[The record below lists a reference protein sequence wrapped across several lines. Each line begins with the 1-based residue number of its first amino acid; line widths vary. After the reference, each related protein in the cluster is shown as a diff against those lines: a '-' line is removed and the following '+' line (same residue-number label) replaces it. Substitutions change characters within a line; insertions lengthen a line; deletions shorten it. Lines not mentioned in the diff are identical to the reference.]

1 MSTTLALPVSMQS
14 FQRLIQLT
22 SPSNTICV
30 RGRHA
35 VGKSEGVYQG
45 AALRRSEFYRNPE
58 NCKALV
64 RAFGGSVPYLNAKN
78 RVTEWN
84 FDLGIP
90 VLERRLSQMTEGDI
104 IGLPILDEGSRS
116 TQFKPCDWLIQSCEF
131 PVVLFLDERNR
142 ALEGVKQ
149 AVFQLADSKIFY
161 GNILHEDT
169 MIVVAENIGDA
180 YTVNQSDPAEIS
192 RAATVE
198 LAPTP
203 EEWLE
208 YAGQHCNI
216 ALVEFLRQNPKCI
229 EHTGVNEPN
238 KKYPDRRTWFKLD
251 AELERLGLYD
261 NAADPIFYVLSG
273 AYCGPE
279 VAGLFKKF
287 VLERERQV
295 GAADVLDN
303 WDRAHKRLGKQ
314 VSNETYIELMHKVAD
329 HLGKVTLNK
338 YEAINLAQ
346 FMFDIPGEARMRIW
360 NSLSHTNNLSNLQL
374 VMPYVGKLVAASA
387 IKEDTSKL
395 PRPELPAG
403 VVHASKVDGETGTA
417 DGSLQPKQRK
427 PRGAR

>member
-1 MSTTLALPVSMQS
+1 MSTTLSLPVSMQS
-14 FQRLIQLT
+14 FQRLIQLC
-22 SPSNTICV
+22 SSSNTICV

-45 AALRRSEFYRNPE
+45 AALRRSDFYRSAE
-58 NCKALV
+58 NCQALI
-64 RAFGGSVPYLNAKN
+64 RAFGGSVPYLKASN
-78 RVTEWN
+78 RVTEWTY
-84 FDLGIP
+84 DMGIP

-104 IGLPILDEGSRS
+104 IGLPVLDEGSKS

-161 GNILHEDT
+161 GNILHDDT

-208 YAGQHCNI
+208 YAGHHCNI

-251 AELERLGLYD
+251 GELERLGLYD
-261 NAADPIFYVLSG
+261 NATDPMFYVLTG
-273 AYCGPE
+273 AFCGTE
-279 VAGLFKKF
+279 VASLFKKF

-295 GAADVLDN
+295 GAAEVLDN
-303 WDRAHKRLGKQ
+303 WDRAHKRLGKN
-314 VSNETYIELMHKVAD
+314 VSSETYIELMQKVAD

-346 FMFDIPGEARMRIW
+346 FLFDLPGEARMRIW
-360 NSLSHTNNLSNLQL
+360 NSLSHTNNLTNLQL
-374 VMPYVGKLVAASA
+374 VLPYVGKLVASSA
-387 IKEDTSKL
+387 LKEDISKI
-395 PRPELPAG
+395 PRPELPPG
-403 VVHASKVDGETGTA
+403 IVHASKVDQGEGTNE
-417 DGSLQPKQRK
+417 GLVPKQRK
-427 PRGAR
+427 TRGAR